1 MKLLGIRS
9 TYYHIFCIH
18 HMLDEKWEHSAAV
31 YKLFIDFMKTYNL
44 FSREVSY
51 SILTESGIPMEL
63 FRLIK
68 MWISIIYSKVK

>member
-1 MKLLGIRS
+1 
-9 TYYHIFCIH
+9 
-18 HMLDEKWEHSAAV
+18 MLDNKWEYSAAV
-31 YKLFIDFMKTYNL
+31 YRLFIDLMNAYNL

-68 MWISIIYSKVK
+68 FG